1 MNQMTKPNVFFVDD
15 EQILEYSRLDNES
28 KLRWLENAR
37 ILINVAFTEEEKKLR
52 KLLFMDETSSEKL

>member
-1 MNQMTKPNVFFVDD
+1 MTKPNVFFVDD